1 MPTMLNTQLLV
12 YHTRNTRTRSVDPA
26 ASQTSPKGKPSHGI
40 RNRAAFTVNSFSA
53 PEPSRISILEESELC
68 ACAIGCSSRNR
79 NCSKSALAAATA
91 GANIGSLVSIV
102 GSGTKK
108 EKCDLTLDNHQRVGL
123 AKTYQTIWDTP
134 AVLGHRSPAGG
145 NTPVERATCPC
156 QVHRTQHCQVSLWSY
171 SRSGAALATRNLRQT
186 SPADILPPSSCSPRP
201 GCKASRMSV
210 ISSCRIRTFASHAG
224 DDWKANRHRPGR
236 RRRPRS

>member
-1 MPTMLNTQLLV
+1 MLVHPHNCSAASVPCGSAALACGTKSLLPSIGEHKQQVCTDADHNEQRKNVGGAQLRHRTPRLLAAKNVRHVRDWDRNKNQHNADNAQHAAACVPHQKYQDLAQANRPETPTADAMAD
-12 YHTRNTRTRSVDPA
+12 TRSVDPA

-108 EKCDLTLDNHQRVGL
+108 EKCDLTLVNGGGL
-123 AKTYQTIWDTP
+123 
-134 AVLGHRSPAGG
+134 
-145 NTPVERATCPC
+145 
-156 QVHRTQHCQVSLWSY
+156 
-171 SRSGAALATRNLRQT
+171 
-186 SPADILPPSSCSPRP
+186 
-201 GCKASRMSV
+201 
-210 ISSCRIRTFASHAG
+210 
-224 DDWKANRHRPGR
+224 
-236 RRRPRS
+236 